1 MTAPRIALIH
11 ATGLSVD
18 PIDQAFKRLWPQPQR
33 MHLLDDSLSADRAR
47 DGRLTDA
54 MVRRFETLALYAR
67 DCGCHGVLF
76 TCSAFGPAIEAAG
89 RACGLPTLKP
99 NEAMFA
105 DAIQAGGRVALV
117 ATFAPSVE
125 SMREEFLRFYE
136 TDIAA
141 ETTLF
146 EGVADLLD
154 TLEARRLAW
163 GIVTNKIERFTLP
176 LVRMIGLSPR
186 TPCVVSGDTTPH
198 AKPHPAPLLEAAA
211 RLGIEPRACLY
222 VGDDERDIVAA
233 RAAGMGSIAVRYG
246 YLGVAS
252 PPEAWGADAIIDTP
266 LGLLN
271 FLPPAPPV

>member
-18 PIDQAFKRLWPQPQR
+18 PIDQAFQRLWPQPQR

-125 SMREEFLRFYE
+125 SMREEFARMAPGLALQTLHVPGAMEALGRG
-136 TDIAA
+136 DGAAHDAAIADA
-141 ETTLF
+141 VATLDA
-146 EGVADLLD
+146 VD
-154 TLEARRLAW
+154 TVMLAQ
-163 GIVTNKIERFTLP
+163 FS
-176 LVRMIGLSPR
+176 M
-186 TPCVVSGDTTPH
+186 
-198 AKPHPAPLLEAAA
+198 
-211 RLGIEPRACLY
+211 
-222 VGDDERDIVAA
+222 A
-233 RAAGMGSIAVRYG
+233 RAAAAAQARTRARVLTSPDCAALAMRAA
-246 YLGVAS
+246 LGA
-252 PPEAWGADAIIDTP
+252 G
-266 LGLLN
+266 
-271 FLPPAPPV
+271 

>member
-47 DGRLTDA
+47 DGRLTDT

-105 DAIQAGGRVALV
+105 DAIQAASNSAVHLDAIGMYTIRPPLV
-117 ATFAPSVE
+117 PLTIDFLIRAG
-125 SMREEFLRFYE
+125 REE
-136 TDIAA
+136 
-141 ETTLF
+141 
-146 EGVADLLD
+146 
-154 TLEARRLAW
+154 
-163 GIVTNKIERFTLP
+163 
-176 LVRMIGLSPR
+176 
-186 TPCVVSGDTTPH
+186 
-198 AKPHPAPLLEAAA
+198 
-211 RLGIEPRACLY
+211 
-222 VGDDERDIVAA
+222 
-233 RAAGMGSIAVRYG
+233 
-246 YLGVAS
+246 
-252 PPEAWGADAIIDTP
+252 
-266 LGLLN
+266 
-271 FLPPAPPV
+271 